1 MNKLRR
7 ITLATLAGG
16 AAALT
21 GWSAFA
27 RGPHGHG
34 GFGHHGSMSGERIE
48 KMVKHF
54 AVEIEATP
62 EQQEK
67 LAAIA
72 RQAAKDLEPLRG
84 QHHEARKQA
93 LELLSRDTV
102 DRAALEKL
110 RAGKLAQ
117 ADAASRRVTQALA
130 DAAEVLTPE
139 QRRKVAEHVERR
151 AGRHGRHRR
160 WG

>member
-1 MNKLRR
+1 MNKFRR

-27 RGPHGHG
+27 RGRHGHAHG
-34 GFGHHGSMSGERIE
+34 HFGSPESIE
-48 KMVKHF
+48 KMVKHL
-54 AVEIEATP
+54 AVEVDATP

-72 RQAAKDLEPLRG
+72 KQAAQDLEPLRG
-84 QHHEARKQA
+84 QAMEARKQA
-93 LELLSRDTV
+93 MELLSQPKV
-102 DRAALEKL
+102 DRAALEQLRVAKL
-110 RAGKLAQ
+110 Q
-117 ADAASRRVTQALA
+117 HADAASKRITQALG

-139 QRRKVAEHVERR
+139 QRRKLAEHMARR
-151 AGRHGRHRR
+151 GGHRRHR
-160 WG
+160 G

>member
-1 MNKLRR
+1 MNKFRR

-16 AAALT
+16 AAAVA

-27 RGPHGHG
+27 RGPHGG
-34 GFGHHGSMSGERIE
+34 GFGHHGPMSAERIE

-67 LAAIA
+67 LTAIA
-72 RQAAKDLEPLRG
+72 KQAAKDLEPLRG
-84 QHHEARKQA
+84 QHLEARKQA

-110 RAGKLAQ
+110 RAEKLGQ
-117 ADAASRRVTQALA
+117 ADAASRRIMQALA

-139 QRRKVAEHVERR
+139 QRKKVAEHVASR
-151 AGRHGRHRR
+151 AARHGRRR
-160 WG
+160 HWG

>member
-1 MNKLRR
+1 MNRMKR

-16 AAALT
+16 AAAAA

-27 RGPHGHG
+27 RGGRGHG
-34 GFGHHGSMSGERIE
+34 GHHGPMSGERIE

-54 AVEIEATP
+54 AVEVDATP

-72 RQAAKDLEPLRG
+72 KQAAKDLEPLRG
-84 QHHEARKQA
+84 QHLEARKQA

-102 DRAALEKL
+102 DRAGLEKL
-110 RAGKLAQ
+110 RAEKLAQ
-117 ADAASRRVTQALA
+117 ADAASRRVTQAIA

-139 QRRKVAEHVERR
+139 QRKKVAEHVARR
-151 AGRHGRHRR
+151 QGRHRR